1 MHNHPER
8 LDAPAPP
15 AAGRTRRTAGR
26 VATCRL
32 PPWQPLPA
40 QFTSTSAG
48 RNWQQIDAFAR
59 RLQFRAP
66 PHHWLDWCSGKG
78 HLGRR
83 LAHAGGTP
91 LTCLESRRRA
101 GRGRPAPQ
109 RSPGAAGAPPHQDVL
124 AGDAAAQLDAGHTPV
139 ALHACGELHVRLLEL
154 ASRKG
159 CRQLAVAPCCYNR
172 IASEH
177 YRPLSQPAR
186 DSALPLSRD
195 DLRLPLAE
203 TVTAGA
209 RVRRQRDRSMAR
221 RLAFDLLQRE
231 LRGVDDYL
239 PMPSLAPAWLDKP
252 FAAYCRELAALRD
265 LPEPGERDWAALEAA
280 GWQRLA
286 EVRNLE
292 LVRGLFRRPLEL
304 WLLLDRAL
312 YLEEQG
318 YRVRLGSFC
327 DYHLTPRNI
336 LLLAERDERRPGT
349 IACQGLHHGVRAVP
363 TRACLM
369 KRSGAPPP
377 SRLTQERGSHLSPD
391 RMPKRRRRPRGAPSV
406 GDCTLQ
412 PQRPYS
418 TPPPSALN
426 RAISPDSWARR
437 LAISCWRAANSWRW
451 ASSRVSWLSTPAR

>member
-1 MHNHPER
+1 MSELLQGPLLRQRFAELDAFLREHQPLWREKPFTARRLGWEVAHPALAAWLRRRSLEQAEAAHNHPER
-8 LDAPAPP
+8 LDAPAPFPQLAARAAQLAALGELP
-15 AAGRTRRTAGR
+15 AAA
-26 VATCRL
+26 
-32 PPWQPLPA
+32 PQPLPA
-40 QFTSTSAG
+40 QFSVDVPG
-48 RNWQQIDAFAR
+48 RKWQQIDAFAR

-66 PHHWLDWCSGKG
+66 PRHWLDWCAGKG

-83 LAHAGGTP
+83 LAHAGTP
-91 LTCLESRRRA
+91 LTCLEYDAALVADGQRLSERLA
-101 GRGRPAPQ
+101 LPA
-109 RSPGAAGAPPHQDVL
+109 RHRIQDVL

-139 ALHACGELHVRLLEL
+139 ALHACGELHMRLLEL

-186 DSALPLSRD
+186 DSALRLSRD

-336 LLLAERDERRPGT
+336 LLLAERD
-349 IACQGLHHGVRAVP
+349 
-363 TRACLM
+363 
-369 KRSGAPPP
+369 
-377 SRLTQERGSHLSPD
+377 
-391 RMPKRRRRPRGAPSV
+391 
-406 GDCTLQ
+406 
-412 PQRPYS
+412 
-418 TPPPSALN
+418 
-426 RAISPDSWARR
+426 
-437 LAISCWRAANSWRW
+437 
-451 ASSRVSWLSTPAR
+451 